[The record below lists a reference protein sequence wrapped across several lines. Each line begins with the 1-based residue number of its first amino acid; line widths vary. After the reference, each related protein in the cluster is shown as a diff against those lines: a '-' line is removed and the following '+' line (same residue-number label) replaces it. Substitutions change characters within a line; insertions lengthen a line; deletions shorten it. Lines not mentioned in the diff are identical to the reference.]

1 MCIGAA
7 FAMMEIRIALAMMLQ
22 RFRFELVTSA
32 RINRFLSITLSPR
45 PGLSMRIHA
54 PDRQFRASA
63 RGVRGNVR
71 QMVAFD

>member
-32 RINRFLSITLSPR
+32 KVNRFLSITMAPR
-45 PGLSMRIHA
+45 PGLTMRIHP
-54 PDRQFRASA
+54 PDRRFDESA
-63 RGVRGNVR
+63 RGVRGNLR